1 MRRWPDAAIATAV
14 VILLATSFLPWYRT
28 GWAGSEDGVGPF
40 YATSSATAWQASTG
54 WSTAVILGVVAGLAW
69 LLLPPRPRLLRF
81 VPTLLAAAGLGLATW
96 TWLRIGPPRLVD
108 GAAWTATSDTAS
120 GVGEIVRDEL
130 FRLHVE
136 GLDYDVAW
144 GLYAGLAALAGLT
157 LLLAFRP
164 LWKDVAARGGRS

>member
-1 MRRWPDAAIATAV
+1 MRRWLDVAIAAAV
-14 VILLATSFLPWYRT
+14 VVLLASSFLPWYRS
-28 GWAGSEDGVGPF
+28 GWAGSEDGVGAF

-54 WSTAVILGVVAGLAW
+54 WSVAVVLGVVAGLAW

-81 VPTLLAAAGLGLATW
+81 GPTLLAAAGLGLAVW
-96 TWLRIGPPRLVD
+96 TWVRIGPPRLVD
-108 GAAWTATSDTAS
+108 GAAWTATSDSAS

-144 GLYAGLAALAGLT
+144 GLYAGLGALAVLT
-157 LLLAFRP
+157 LLLAVRP
-164 LWKDVAARGGRS
+164 LWKDARGRS